1 MAFLMPPTCHSLTER
16 YSVIASAARNDRLR
30 PVFFASFSSRFL
42 TTESTRTVKVVEGA
56 FSGLEAVVTQVVP
69 ARERVKILMDFLGR
83 KVEAELEHDSVL
95 LKVEHPLVA

>member
-1 MAFLMPPTCHSLTER
+1 MLRVRC
-16 YSVIASAARNDRLR
+16 ASATQSA
-30 PVFFASFSSRFL
+30 
-42 TTESTRTVKVVEGA
+42 
-56 FSGLEAVVTQVVP
+56 GLEAVVTQVVP